1 MIVGCRKKSNF
12 ALGFDNYTIMLIHS
26 YSIPFSITC
35 GSGAA
40 MQHHNPLQDR
50 DSSDKSAMLVG
61 ILTTNVALNFLQ
73 KIHNFYN

>member
-12 ALGFDNYTIMLIHS
+12 ALGFDSYTIMLIHS

-50 DSSDKSAMLVG
+50 EPSDTRATLEGRNTPSVAR
-61 ILTTNVALNFLQ
+61 ILL
-73 KIHNFYN
+73 KMIIK